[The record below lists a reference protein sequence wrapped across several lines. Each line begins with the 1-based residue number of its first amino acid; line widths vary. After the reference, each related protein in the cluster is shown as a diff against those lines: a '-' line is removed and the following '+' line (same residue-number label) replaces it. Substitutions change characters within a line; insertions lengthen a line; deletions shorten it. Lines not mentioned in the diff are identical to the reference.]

1 MAILNR
7 VDSIPLGDP
16 IDSRVLNSSLGE
28 FRQQYLSETGQ
39 PYDKI
44 VVGAAAIRYTPD
56 SGSHAI
62 PRILLLKRAAHEA
75 YFPGVFELPSGKV
88 DPEDPTIKHALF
100 REVLEETS
108 LEIKKIFADLK
119 PMLYTTEKNVMDDA
133 GRQILLSKKCIQ
145 LNYVVSVSDAD
156 VKLSVDEHSEST
168 WAMEGDS
175 DSLNVTSAMRAVVEE
190 AFRWAASRHMD

>member
-1 MAILNR
+1 MAA
-7 VDSIPLGDP
+7 VDSILLGKP
-16 IDSRVLNSSLGE
+16 IDSRILNSSGWE
-28 FRQQYLSETGQ
+28 FRQQYLSETGK

-44 VVGAAAIRYTPD
+44 VVGAAAIRYASSD
-56 SGSHAI
+56 SGGNAI
-62 PRILLLKRAAHEA
+62 PSILLLKRAAHEA

-119 PMLYTTEKNVMDDA
+119 PMLYMTEKKIINDA
-133 GRQILLSKKCIQ
+133 GREILLSKKCIQ

-156 VKLSVDEHSEST
+156 VKLCADEHSESI
-168 WAMEGDS
+168 WAMEGDL
-175 DSLNVTSAMRAVVEE
+175 DRLDITSAMRAVVQE
-190 AFRWAASRHMD
+190 AFRWAASQRLD